1 MSLKERLNEDM
12 KAAMK
17 EKEAGK
23 FRLSVIR
30 MAKAAVQKVEIDKR
44 RDLTDEELQEVIARE
59 VKQRRDSMAEFE
71 KANRPET
78 VESLRQEI
86 ALLMEYLPQQMTD
99 EEIRR
104 IVADIIAETGAQGP
118 REMGKVMSALMPKV
132 KGKADGK
139 KVNDIVRE
147 LLQ

>member
-1 MSLKERLNEDM
+1 MSLKERLHEDM

-17 EKEAGK
+17 EKETGK

-44 RDLTDEELQEVIARE
+44 RDLTEDELLEVLARE
-59 VKQRRDSMAEFE
+59 VKQRRDALAEYE

-78 VESLRQEI
+78 VASLRQEI
-86 ALLMEYLPQQMTD
+86 ALLMEYLPRQLT
-99 EEIRR
+99 EEEVRS
-104 IVADIIAETGAQGP
+104 IVKDAIARTGAQGP
-118 REMGKVMSALMPKV
+118 REMGKVMAALMPKV

-139 KVNDIVRE
+139 LVNDIVKE
-147 LLQ
+147 LL